1 MENVE
6 TLFFVKRPEEKYI
19 PPSTQIYIW
28 KALVFLVAG
37 ICGLAVFSVFR
48 LGVLYALEFSGIMSM
63 QNLISLGQVLLWLCY
78 LMALITGG
86 VFEIRAMIIPYPY
99 YLATLVFASKR
110 RVRKNGWRLILP
122 FFESPVSYIDM
133 RWKAI
138 SVNDNNALTS
148 DNIPVILNMNL
159 RLKIDPKHPLTALFD
174 VDNVIQV
181 INKTVEGTIRTI
193 IGNIALESLSQ
204 RKIRLE
210 TGIQVLTDIQNESV
224 KMGIEVT
231 SAAIADIQV
240 VDTKIREAI
249 AQLAEAGYLAKAK
262 ITLAGAESETIKK
275 LREALID
282 ILPEGA
288 DQNKVVDAILELR
301 RQQTWTQISS
311 QGGLLPLVDLNAM
324 INKPNS
330 PDTGGAKDT

>member
-1 MENVE
+1 
-6 TLFFVKRPEEKYI
+6 
-19 PPSTQIYIW
+19 
-28 KALVFLVAG
+28 
-37 ICGLAVFSVFR
+37 
-48 LGVLYALEFSGIMSM
+48 
-63 QNLISLGQVLLWLCY
+63 
-78 LMALITGG
+78 
-86 VFEIRAMIIPYPY
+86 
-99 YLATLVFASKR
+99 
-110 RVRKNGWRLILP
+110 
-122 FFESPVSYIDM
+122 M